1 MPEINNAEV
10 LRAWLMGC
18 PAIAGS
24 AFGMDYL
31 GDAKAAIR
39 LGSSGQIQLYTRVAG
54 EKTWVDVTG
63 ATCETNRAYTVS
75 FTLDCSNRTYTAAVT
90 ADGVRHPLRGSAGPV
105 FAFANGTDA
114 PVGEVSFVGLGAVS
128 ALRGSYGDRK
138 GGLSLLL
145 R

>member
-1 MPEINNAEV
+1 M
-10 LRAWLMGC
+10 
-18 PAIAGS
+18 
-24 AFGMDYL
+24 
-31 GDAKAAIR
+31 
-39 LGSSGQIQLYTRVAG
+39 
-54 EKTWVDVTG
+54 TG
-63 ATCETNRAYTVS
+63 GTCETNRAYTVS

-90 ADGVRHPLRGSAGPV
+90 ADGVRHSLCGSAGPV